1 MDFRQYQQQATA
13 LAIYPNRGSNP
24 IYPTLGLA
32 GESGEVCD
40 KVKKVLRDKN
50 GQFDAETIAA
60 IRDELGDVLWYI
72 ANLSA
77 ELGVDLDDVAARN
90 IDKLQSRRERGV
102 LGGSGDNR

>member
-1 MDFRQYQQQATA
+1 VNFHEYQQQAID
-13 LAIYPNRGSNP
+13 LAVYPNRGSNP

-40 KVKKVLRDKN
+40 KVKKVIRDKG
-50 GQFDAETIAA
+50 GQFDPETTAA

-72 ANLSA
+72 ATLSA
-77 ELGVDLDDVAARN
+77 ELGISLEEVAARN
-90 IDKLQSRRERGV
+90 LDKLHSRRDRGV